1 MGRVGPK
8 RRGLVGPGRERAP
21 RQADWELEKVLDGET
36 DPSPE
41 PGRSPQSEAGGGRSS
56 EAENWRA

>member
-1 MGRVGPK
+1 M
-8 RRGLVGPGRERAP
+8 GPGRERAP

-41 PGRSPQSEAGGGRSS
+41 PGRSPQSEAGGGHSS